1 MVSPFDLRGPEF
13 LVFYL
18 VLGGW
23 VLLGLYLARRWGQ
36 ATDPPQV
43 NLTDPY
49 LIAFLRGGKNEV
61 LRVATVSLID
71 RGLLEV
77 SGTQV
82 TSVRGQSAAELRIPI
97 EKRLFARF
105 ETPAEAAS
113 VFKLDVFDHEMYRYE
128 SELARLDFIPGE
140 QAKRAQNARLVIAI
154 AVLWGVAI
162 VKVLVAMARGRSN
175 IAYLILLAVVFGLAA
190 SRLARPRLT
199 RRGTAMLSSLR
210 TLFDGLKDRASL
222 LRSGETADEVLLLA
236 AVFGIDAIPA
246 AVFPHAY
253 TLFPRASSSA
263 TTFGGSSCGTACG
276 GGCGGGGC
284 GGGCGGCGS

>member
-18 VLGGW
+18 VLGAW

-97 EKRLFARF
+97 EKRLSNLTFLTTRC
-105 ETPAEAAS
+105 
-113 VFKLDVFDHEMYRYE
+113 
-128 SELARLDFIPGE
+128 
-140 QAKRAQNARLVIAI
+140 IA
-154 AVLWGVAI
+154 
-162 VKVLVAMARGRSN
+162 
-175 IAYLILLAVVFGLAA
+175 
-190 SRLARPRLT
+190 T
-199 RRGTAMLSSLR
+199 
-210 TLFDGLKDRASL
+210 RASWL
-222 LRSGETADEVLLLA
+222 GWTSFPVSRRSGRRTP
-236 AVFGIDAIPA
+236 G
-246 AVFPHAY
+246 
-253 TLFPRASSSA
+253 
-263 TTFGGSSCGTACG
+263 
-276 GGCGGGGC
+276 
-284 GGGCGGCGS
+284 